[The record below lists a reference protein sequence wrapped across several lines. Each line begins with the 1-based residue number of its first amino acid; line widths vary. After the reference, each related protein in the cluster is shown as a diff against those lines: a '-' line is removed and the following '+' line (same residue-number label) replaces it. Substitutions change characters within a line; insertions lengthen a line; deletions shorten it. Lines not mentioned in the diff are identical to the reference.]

1 MKKSIRYTV
10 YLIISVILLL
20 EIALRIYNPFHFRV
34 KGDHII
40 LETDKKYI
48 IDNSN
53 IPVLDKTIVHTKNK
67 LGFRGPDV
75 PSDYNERLSIIC
87 IGGSAT
93 ECAYLNDGK
102 TWTEILYRKLQHDF
116 PDLWMNNAGVA

>member
-1 MKKSIRYTV
+1 MKKTLLYTV
-10 YLIISVILLL
+10 YLFISVVILL

-40 LETDKKYI
+40 LESGKKYI
-48 IDNSN
+48 VDNSN
-53 IPVLDKTIVHTKNK
+53 IPVLDKTIVHTKNR
-67 LGFRGPDV
+67 LGFRGPEKPPDF
-75 PSDYNERLSIIC
+75 YNRLSIVT

-102 TWTEILYRKLQHDF
+102 TWTDVL
-116 PDLWMNNAGVA
+116 NN